1 VGVPEASSDARSNPP
16 AAARLLHRAGD
27 GCQSEEDE
35 LDDELDEEDELL
47 DEPDEVDA
55 PAAAGLPED
64 VDDEESDDEES
75 DDPEDE
81 PEVAGVED
89 ELARLSVR

>member
-1 VGVPEASSDARSNPP
+1 MGVPGASSDARSNPP

-35 LDDELDEEDELL
+35 LDELL

-55 PAAAGLPED
+55 PAAAGLPEGADDED

-75 DDPEDE
+75 E
-81 PEVAGVED
+81 PEVAGVGD

>member
-1 VGVPEASSDARSNPP
+1 MGVPGASSDARSNPP

-35 LDDELDEEDELL
+35 LDEEDELL

-64 VDDEESDDEES
+64 VDEESDDEES

>member
-1 VGVPEASSDARSNPP
+1 MGVPGASSDARSNPP

-35 LDDELDEEDELL
+35 LDDEEDELL

>member
-1 VGVPEASSDARSNPP
+1 MGVPGASSDARSNPP

-35 LDDELDEEDELL
+35 LDEEDELL

-55 PAAAGLPED
+55 PAAAGLPEGADDED
-64 VDDEESDDEES
+64 VDDEES
-75 DDPEDE
+75 E
-81 PEVAGVED
+81 PEVAGVGD

>member
-1 VGVPEASSDARSNPP
+1 MGVPGASSDARSNPP

-27 GCQSEEDE
+27 GCQSEE
-35 LDDELDEEDELL
+35 DELDEEDELL

-64 VDDEESDDEES
+64 VDDEEPDDPES

>member
-1 VGVPEASSDARSNPP
+1 VGVPGASSDARSNPP

-35 LDDELDEEDELL
+35 LDEEDELL

-55 PAAAGLPED
+55 PAAAGLPEGADDED

-75 DDPEDE
+75 E
-81 PEVAGVED
+81 PEVAGVGD

>member
-1 VGVPEASSDARSNPP
+1 MEVPRASSDARSNPP
-16 AAARLLHRAGD
+16 AAARLLHRAGE

-35 LDDELDEEDELL
+35 LDDEDELL

-75 DDPEDE
+75 DDPEDA